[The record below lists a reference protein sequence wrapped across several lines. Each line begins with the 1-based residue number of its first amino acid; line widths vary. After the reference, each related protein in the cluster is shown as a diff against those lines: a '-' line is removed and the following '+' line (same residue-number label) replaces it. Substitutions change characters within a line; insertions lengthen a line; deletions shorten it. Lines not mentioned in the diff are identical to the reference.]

1 MHVRFPSLNRP
12 ILAAPA
18 ARGRARLY
26 QDHDVLWQRRPGSE
40 HFSTLTTRIT
50 TFLGAVDEVRPFSP
64 AALARA
70 RATAQNRTSA
80 AAGSAA
86 GRRPEQNC
94 AARSGALGRL
104 LYEGQGGMSDV
115 GDEDVAILVA
125 QFSRCR
131 SYVGGPGLC

>member
-80 AAGSAA
+80 AAGSAGPAA
-86 GRRPEQNC
+86 GAALRC
-94 AARSGALGRL
+94 AERRL
-104 LYEGQGGMSDV
+104 LCEGGAEGG
-115 GDEDVAILVA
+115 
-125 QFSRCR
+125 
-131 SYVGGPGLC
+131 